1 MDISY
6 FIQTSQKNKHLSFEH
21 YEYIVHVVMKHE
33 LAHKGKK
40 RNTGRTALIK
50 KLALEVGTTVSNIY
64 TILHAAKVTVLDTN
78 LIEHTDYSSIAAFN
92 RRTRHLRVSN
102 NSKLEKAKPFI
113 DMVIKEVK
121 TNKLSSIDET
131 INYLKLHEPDKLEG
145 LETPCLEV
153 STMFL

>member
-50 KLALEVGTTVSNIY
+50 KLALEVGMLWSSVFVTLV
-64 TILHAAKVTVLDTN
+64 AKKYRLTAMLSFVP
-78 LIEHTDYSSIAAFN
+78 
-92 RRTRHLRVSN
+92 R
-102 NSKLEKAKPFI
+102 
-113 DMVIKEVK
+113 MVCD
-121 TNKLSSIDET
+121 N
-131 INYLKLHEPDKLEG
+131 H
-145 LETPCLEV
+145 
-153 STMFL
+153 

>member
-64 TILHAAKVTVLDTN
+64 TILHAAKLLCLTQTL
-78 LIEHTDYSSIAAFN
+78 LSI
-92 RRTRHLRVSN
+92 RITRL
-102 NSKLEKAKPFI
+102 
-113 DMVIKEVK
+113 
-121 TNKLSSIDET
+121 
-131 INYLKLHEPDKLEG
+131 
-145 LETPCLEV
+145 
-153 STMFL
+153 

>member
-50 KLALEVGTTVSNIY
+50 KLAL
-64 TILHAAKVTVLDTN
+64 
-78 LIEHTDYSSIAAFN
+78 
-92 RRTRHLRVSN
+92 
-102 NSKLEKAKPFI
+102 
-113 DMVIKEVK
+113 
-121 TNKLSSIDET
+121 
-131 INYLKLHEPDKLEG
+131 
-145 LETPCLEV
+145 
-153 STMFL
+153 